1 MESIMIPDKALPDFP
16 EKKLHIFNDVSFEL
30 LPEISYEDLV
40 YLSQLIE
47 QTGRKALYSPL
58 IDCLRKI
65 QWAKLAGLEAIII
78 EKRISEQATLDA
90 IPFDPVGQVQHM
102 KALFDFVAHSKA
114 ALDSLAVFF
123 NDLFN
128 LGQEG
133 GNRDF
138 RRPLF
143 YRKVCEADV
152 VIAQHLAG
160 LKAWLDKNRDV
171 SDSLVATRDEWQHR
185 GSPAIQSM
193 FPIPAIG
200 YLPVPRALKGG
211 FPNPKT
217 PLTNDYYW
225 TTPEFVKFHMQKL
238 TSLFAGV
245 IARCIE
251 LEKAQ
256 GARSVRLD
264 PALVRHPMSF
274 LPMRGTA
281 ETKPKQMRV
290 RPFTPIFL
298 DSNSLFEELPHKVLK
313 TLTQEEADLFAKL
326 AKYRTFGMHDKQHS
340 FVAVTDDLLNGV
352 LKISKGQVELLEEI
366 GLVTKRHLALTKGT
380 TFVCGDRG
388 FRVSWPDKQTRDILV
403 YLLTRVGTE
412 LASLVRINCDDSYIN
427 SFISILN
434 TCKVNVRLIAVSD
447 LNDTSFKYDDLG
459 EFKYESTTEESGHL

>member
-1 MESIMIPDKALPDFP
+1 MPDKGLPDFP

-40 YLSQLIE
+40 YLSQLVE
-47 QTGRKALYSPL
+47 QTGRKELYPPL

-65 QWAKLAGLEAIII
+65 QWAKLASLEAIIV

-90 IPFDPVGQVQHM
+90 IPFDPIGQVQHV

-114 ALDSLAVFF
+114 ALDSLAIFF

-128 LGQEG
+128 LGQKE

-138 RRPLF
+138 RKPLF

-171 SDSLVATRDEWQHR
+171 SDSIIAARDEWQHR

-211 FPNPKT
+211 FPNSKT
-217 PLTNDYYW
+217 PLTNEYYW
-225 TTPEFVKFHMQKL
+225 TTPDFVKFHIQKL
-238 TSLFAGV
+238 TSLFTGV

-251 LEKAQ
+251 LEKAR
-256 GARSVRLD
+256 GARPVRLD
-264 PALVRHPMSF
+264 PDLVRHRMSF

-281 ETKPKQMRV
+281 ETKIKQMRV
-290 RPFTPIFL
+290 RPFTPVFL
-298 DSNSLFEELPHKVLK
+298 DSNSLFEGLPHKMLK
-313 TLTQEEADLFAKL
+313 ALTGEEADLFAKL

-340 FVAVTDDLLNGV
+340 FVAVTDDLLNSV
-352 LKISKGQVELLEEI
+352 LKIIPDQVEFLEEI
-366 GLVTKRHLALTKGT
+366 GLITKRHLTLSKGT
-380 TFVCGDRG
+380 IFICGDRG
-388 FRVSWPDKQTRDILV
+388 FRVTWPDKQTRDILV

-434 TCKVNVRLIAVSD
+434 THKVNVRLIAVSD

-459 EFKYESTTEESGHL
+459 EFKYDSTTEESG